1 MKIVTFKIKGMTCN
15 HCATSIEKRFEGVP
29 GIVTGLVSYSNGTGR
44 FEYLSD
50 KISKNQIAGIIN
62 NTGHY
67 KVVDEVK
74 AGSGNVKQFDL
85 IIIGGG
91 SAAFSAAIKA
101 ESLGLTTLMVN
112 SGLDFG
118 GTCVNVGCVP
128 SKNLIRAGEAAYE
141 AAHSNFEG
149 VRPRGVEIDFPELIK
164 FKKKLVSSLQ
174 QQKYLDVVSDFKGFA
189 MLKGNAEFVDEN
201 TILVDGIKQFKGLKI
216 LIATGSSTYIPE
228 IKGLADSG
236 YLTHKSLFDLSE
248 QPKSMIVLGG
258 GYVALE
264 IAQAYHR
271 LGTKVTVLQRSGHIL
286 SNQPEDVSE
295 ELEKHLQNEGV
306 KIVTGLRFIEVFKE
320 SNMTMVVV
328 EQEGDKKLFQ
338 AEKLLVAT
346 GTKANTSKLFC
357 EQVGL
362 KLTDD
367 GHVAVNNKMETNLS
381 GVYAAGDVANTPAYV
396 YTAAY
401 EGKIAVENAF
411 SRGANQKTDYAALP
425 RVVFTDPQVAVAGL
439 TARQAE
445 KLKIPYEVSKIALK
459 HVPRA
464 IVANDTRGFIKLVR
478 NKETDK
484 LIGAAIVAHEGG
496 ELIQQLSMAIK
507 YGITI
512 TNLAGDLYPYLTLSE
527 GIKLAAIA
535 FRKDVSKLSCCAG

>member
-62 NTGHY
+62 DTGHY
-67 KVVDEVK
+67 MVVDEVK
-74 AGSGNVKQFDL
+74 AGAGNVKQFDL

-164 FKKKLVSSLQ
+164 FKKNLVSSLQ
-174 QQKYLDVVSDFKGFA
+174 QQKYLDVVSDFKGLT
-189 MLKGNAEFVDEN
+189 MLKGNAEFVDAN
-201 TILVDGIKQFKGLKI
+201 TILVDGIKQFKGLKM
-216 LIATGSSTYIPE
+216 LIATGSSTYVPE